1 MEIHKINRVYYMEE
15 TVEIQKNRTLKA
27 LKEYSEVA
35 DNDNSAIK
43 HRVLLLKLYLVEVEK
58 LEKLI
63 KRFS

>member
-1 MEIHKINRVYYMEE
+1 MEIKKINRVYNMES
-15 TVEIQKNRTLKA
+15 VEIQKNRTLKA

-43 HRVLLLKLYLVEVEK
+43 HRVLLLKIYLSEVDK

-63 KRFS
+63 NQFT

>member
-1 MEIHKINRVYYMEE
+1 MEE
-15 TVEIQKNRTLKA
+15 SIEIQKNRTLKA

-43 HRVLLLKLYLVEVEK
+43 HRVLLLQLYLNEVEK

>member
-1 MEIHKINRVYYMEE
+1 MEINKINNMESI
-15 TVEIQKNRTLKA
+15 EIQKNRTLKA
-27 LKEYSEVA
+27 LKDYSEVA

-43 HRVLLLKLYLVEVEK
+43 HRVLLLQLYLNEVEK

>member
-1 MEIHKINRVYYMEE
+1 MEINKINNMESI
-15 TVEIQKNRTLKA
+15 EIQKNRTLKA

-43 HRVLLLKLYLVEVEK
+43 HRVLLLQLYLNEVEK

-63 KRFS
+63 KRFT

>member
-1 MEIHKINRVYYMEE
+1 MEINKINNMESI
-15 TVEIQKNRTLKA
+15 EIQKNRTLKA

-43 HRVLLLKLYLVEVEK
+43 HRVLLLKIYLSEVDK

-63 KRFS
+63 KRFT

>member
-1 MEIHKINRVYYMEE
+1 MEINKINNMESI
-15 TVEIQKNRTLKA
+15 EIQKNRTLKA

-43 HRVLLLKLYLVEVEK
+43 HRVLLLKIYLSEVEK

-63 KRFS
+63 NQLS

>member
-1 MEIHKINRVYYMEE
+1 MDINKINRVYIMESI
-15 TVEIQKNRTLKA
+15 EIQKQRTLQA

-43 HRVLLLKLYLVEVEK
+43 HRVLLLNLYLDEVEK

-63 KRFS
+63 KRFT

>member
-1 MEIHKINRVYYMEE
+1 MEE
-15 TVEIQKNRTLKA
+15 SIEIQKNRTLKA

-43 HRVLLLKLYLVEVEK
+43 HRVLLLKLYMVEVEK

-63 KRFS
+63 KRFT

>member
-1 MEIHKINRVYYMEE
+1 MEE
-15 TVEIQKNRTLKA
+15 SIEIQKNRTLKA
-27 LKEYSEVA
+27 LKEYSEVV

-43 HRVLLLKLYLVEVEK
+43 HRVLLLQLYLNEVEK